1 DHIRAV
7 AFAIADGQLPAS
19 GGAGYVIRRILRRA
33 IRYGF
38 SYLNLKEPFM
48 YKLVDVLEKEM
59 GEFFPELSSQKV
71 LVEKVIEEEEYSFLK
86 TLAQGLSRLEEFFK
100 SKEKVLDGKQAF
112 ELYDTYGF
120 PIDLTE
126 LIMRE
131 NSITVDM
138 AGFTA
143 EMAAQKDRSRAATK
157 LSTEDWT
164 ELISNEKEEF
174 IGYDVTEGDVRVT
187 RYRKVKAKKKEFYQL
202 VFSSTPFYP
211 EGGGQVGDTGI
222 LSLGDQTVNIT
233 NTKKENG
240 VIVHF
245 SDELPENITGV
256 WKAKVHVENQM
267 ETAKNHSATHLMH
280 EVLRE
285 VLGNHVEQKGSLVQ
299 PDYLRF
305 DFSHF
310 KKVSGEEMA
319 TIEEAVNLK
328 IQANYPLEEFREIPI
343 SQAKQMGAMALFG
356 EKYGDSVRAIKF
368 GGSIELCG
376 GIHVPA
382 TGSIGLFKFISEGA
396 VAAGVRRVEAV
407 TGMGAVRYIN
417 TELMKLRDT
426 QEVLKNPQDLAGAVT
441 QLKEKEAT
449 AQREIELLRKEK
461 AMSTI

>member
-1 DHIRAV
+1 
-7 AFAIADGQLPAS
+7 
-19 GGAGYVIRRILRRA
+19 
-33 IRYGF
+33 
-38 SYLNLKEPFM
+38 M
-48 YKLVDVLEKEM
+48 
-59 GEFFPELSSQKV
+59 
-71 LVEKVIEEEEYSFLK
+71 
-86 TLAQGLSRLEEFFK
+86 
-100 SKEKVLDGKQAF
+100 
-112 ELYDTYGF
+112 
-120 PIDLTE
+120 
-126 LIMRE
+126 
-131 NSITVDM
+131 
-138 AGFTA
+138 
-143 EMAAQKDRSRAATK
+143 
-157 LSTEDWT
+157 
-164 ELISNEKEEF
+164 
-174 IGYDVTEGDVRVT
+174 
-187 RYRKVKAKKKEFYQL
+187 
-202 VFSSTPFYP
+202 
-211 EGGGQVGDTGI
+211 
-222 LSLGDQTVNIT
+222 
-233 NTKKENG
+233 
-240 VIVHF
+240 
-245 SDELPENITGV
+245 
-256 WKAKVHVENQM
+256 HVENQM

-417 TELMKLRDT
+417 TELMKLRDI

-461 AMSTI
+461 AMSTIHDFVVGAIEFHGAKAIVARTEMDNGSVKDVVFKLKSEPGRLVILANVFEGKATISVGLSDDVVKEKSWHAGNAVRELAKHIQGGGGGQPAFATAGGKNPEGIDKVLADWQNHFS